1 MHGPQIPTK
10 RSPAADREKGDD
22 EEGEDED
29 DEEDEED
36 EGEGRDSCEAAW
48 LQVLQW

>member
-10 RSPAADREKGDD
+10 RSPAADREKGAD
-22 EEGEDED
+22 EVGEDED
-29 DEEDEED
+29 DEEDEGV
-36 EGEGRDSCEAAW
+36 GEGRDCCEAAW